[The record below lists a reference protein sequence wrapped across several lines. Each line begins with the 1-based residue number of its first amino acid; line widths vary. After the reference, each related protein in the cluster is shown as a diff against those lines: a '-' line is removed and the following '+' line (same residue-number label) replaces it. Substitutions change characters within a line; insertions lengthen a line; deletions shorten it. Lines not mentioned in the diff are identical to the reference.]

1 MIIRTYVTMKKAFL
15 SIVSVA
21 ALSALM
27 LCSCQKDSETVN
39 FNATITTY
47 GQTGKASKTY
57 IDDNRYCNWIN
68 QDKVLVNGTV
78 YTVGVT
84 GTGDDRIATIANVAK
99 SESGYYAYYP
109 ADGATIGTGWPA
121 KVLLP
126 QVQNYRT
133 DGQGNQ
139 IVDAPMAA
147 YCLPEE
153 NQTASLNFTNL
164 CALLKIELPSDF
176 DITTNEVAYIVVSS
190 SNKPLWG
197 EATIS
202 GTTQPTLSEPSL
214 ANLYSSDYSVT
225 LDFTNNGVFGSDG
238 SSSTST
244 GGTNSAAATGV
255 RSRGPFYV
263 VLPPATNVSGLTVDI
278 YVFNSSSSNNRRTVH
293 LYHKTGTSSV
303 NIVSNK
309 MYGIGEVDID
319 SYTQVPD
326 VPYPNLGS
334 GEFSVGPNKKVR
346 FALGNLQYQA
356 STNTFRFAENQ
367 QDRLRNSASG
377 GNTVSASSR
386 STSDKWIDLF
396 GYGTSGV
403 TYNSHTYYPWN
414 SSITVSDYA
423 IGNIYNTGYD
433 WGVNKIANGGNQP
446 NKWRTLTRAEWV
458 YLTDYRCGVSGS
470 GPWANRLQRNN
481 VTVGGINGTI
491 FLPDVFAT
499 DNSLSSYVRNG
510 YWDDFDAEKWADVSS
525 KGAIFIPSGT
535 GYRRGEYVNTSKS
548 YGYYWTS
555 SVSDASYDPNPPTII
570 YFQSSG
576 EAYLDNRSNTSWP
589 GNRATGCAVRLVR
602 DVN

>member
-1 MIIRTYVTMKKAFL
+1 MKKAIL
-15 SIVSVA
+15 SIVGVA
-21 ALSALM
+21 LLSALV
-27 LCSCQKDSETVN
+27 LSSCQKDHDTVSLK
-39 FNATITTY
+39 ATINTY
-47 GQTGKASKTY
+47 LPTGKDAKTY
-57 IDDNRYCNWIN
+57 IDGNRYCNWIN

-78 YTVGVT
+78 HTVGVT

-126 QVQNYRT
+126 QVQNYRK

-164 CALLKIELPSDF
+164 CALLKIKLPSDF
-176 DITTNEVAYIVVSS
+176 DSTTNEVAYIVVSS

-244 GGTNSAAATGV
+244 DGSNSAAATGV

-309 MYGIGEVDID
+309 MYGIGEVDIE

-346 FALGNLQYQA
+346 FALGNLQYLA
-356 STNTFRFAENQ
+356 STGTWRFAQNQ
-367 QDRLRNSASG
+367 WDAFGGDATYGNKTSEADRASQ
-377 GNTVSASSR
+377 V
-386 STSDKWIDLF
+386 KWIDLF

-403 TYNSHTYYPWN
+403 NYQPWQSNSNQANYARN
-414 SSITVSDYA
+414 S
-423 IGNIYNTGYD
+423 NINNTEND
-433 WGVNKIANGGNQP
+433 WGVNEISNGGNQP
-446 NKWRTLTRAEWV
+446 NKWRTLTNAEWN
-458 YLTDYRCGVSGS
+458 YLFNSRDNHQALHRQNVILWNGVKGNVILPDDFSTTLAGSYNWTRLSESAWNEVSSSG
-470 GPWANRLQRNN
+470 G
-481 VTVGGINGTI
+481 I
-491 FLPDVFAT
+491 FLP
-499 DNSLSSYVRNG
+499 R
-510 YWDDFDAEKWADVSS
+510 
-525 KGAIFIPSGT
+525 T
-535 GYRRGEYVNTSKS
+535 GYRKGTYIYDFPSSTVIGHGN
-548 YGYYWTS
+548 YWTS
-555 SVSDASYDPNPPTII
+555 TWNFDGWNDSDINPWFIS
-570 YFQSSG
+570 FQNG
-576 EAYLDNRSNTSWP
+576 ERHGSDLPYYYGL
-589 GNRATGCAVRLVR
+589 AVRLVR

>member
-238 SSSTST
+238 SSNTST
-244 GGTNSAAATGV
+244 DGSNSAAATGV
-255 RSRGPFYV
+255 QSHGPFYV

-309 MYGIGEVDID
+309 MYGIGEVDIT
-319 SYTQVPD
+319 SYSEVPD

-367 QDRLRNSASG
+367 QDRLRNSTSG

-414 SSITVSDYA
+414 SSTSANDYA
-423 IGNIYNTGYD
+423 TGNIYNTGYD

-446 NKWRTLTRAEWV
+446 NKWRTLSRAEWV
-458 YLTDYRCGVSGS
+458 YLTDYRCGSSWS

-481 VTVGGINGTI
+481 VTVGGVNGTI

-499 DNSLSSYVRNG
+499 DNSLSAYVQDS
-510 YWDDFDAEKWADVSS
+510 YWDNFTPAKWADVSS
-525 KGAIFIPSGT
+525 KGAIFIPRGT
-535 GYRRGEYVNTSKS
+535 GYRKGTTVTTSTS
-548 YGYYWTS
+548 DGYYWTS
-555 SVSDASYDPNPPTII
+555 SYYSSSYDGPTVI
-570 YFQSSG
+570 YFKNNGESYWDGNSG
-576 EAYLDNRSNTSWP
+576 YPRT
-589 GNRATGCAVRLVR
+589 TGCAVRLAR

>member
-1 MIIRTYVTMKKAFL
+1 MKKAFL

-238 SSSTST
+238 SSNTST
-244 GGTNSAAATGV
+244 DGSNSAAATGV
-255 RSRGPFYV
+255 QSHGPFYV

-309 MYGIGEVDID
+309 MYGIGEVDIE

-356 STNTFRFAENQ
+356 LTNTFRFAEYQ
-367 QDRLRNSASG
+367 QERLSNSISG

-414 SSITVSDYA
+414 SSTTVSNYA

-458 YLTDYRCGVSGS
+458 YLTDTRCGWSGS
-470 GPWANRLQRNN
+470 GPWANRLQRND

-535 GYRRGEYVNTSKS
+535 GYRRGTAVNTSTS

-555 SVSDASYDPNPPTII
+555 SVSNASYDPNPPTII

-576 EAYLDNRSNTSWP
+576 EAYLDNCSNTSWP
-589 GNRATGCAVRLVR
+589 GSRATGCAVRLAR

>member
-1 MIIRTYVTMKKAFL
+1 MKKAIL
-15 SIVSVA
+15 SIVGVA
-21 ALSALM
+21 LLSALV
-27 LCSCQKDSETVN
+27 LSSCQKDHDTVSLK
-39 FNATITTY
+39 ATINTY
-47 GQTGKASKTY
+47 LPTGKDAKTY
-57 IDDNRYCNWIN
+57 IDGNRYCNWIN

-78 YTVGVT
+78 HTVGVT

-126 QVQNYRT
+126 QVQNYRK

-164 CALLKIELPSDF
+164 CALLKIKLPSDF
-176 DITTNEVAYIVVSS
+176 DSTTNEVAYIVVSS

-244 GGTNSAAATGV
+244 DGSNSAAATGV

-309 MYGIGEVDID
+309 MYGIGEVDIE

-346 FALGNLQYQA
+346 FATGNLQYQA
-356 STNTFRFAENQ
+356 STCTWRFALNQ
-367 QDRLRNSASG
+367 WDAFGGDTTYGNKTLEADRASQ
-377 GNTVSASSR
+377 V
-386 STSDKWIDLF
+386 KWIDLF

-403 TYNSHTYYPWN
+403 NYQPWQSNSIQANYASNTNINN
-414 SSITVSDYA
+414 SE
-423 IGNIYNTGYD
+423 ND
-433 WGVNKIANGGNQP
+433 WGVNEISNGGNQP
-446 NKWRTLTRAEWV
+446 NKWRTLTDAEWN
-458 YLTDYRCGVSGS
+458 YLFNSRDNALHRQNVVLWNGAMGNVILPDDFSTTLANSYNWTRLTETKWNEVSS
-470 GPWANRLQRNN
+470 R
-481 VTVGGINGTI
+481 GGI
-491 FLPDVFAT
+491 FLP
-499 DNSLSSYVRNG
+499 R
-510 YWDDFDAEKWADVSS
+510 
-525 KGAIFIPSGT
+525 T
-535 GYRRGEYVNTSKS
+535 GYRKGAYIYDFPSSSTAGHGN
-548 YGYYWTS
+548 YWTS
-555 SVSDASYDPNPPTII
+555 TWNFDGWNDSDKNPWFISIQT
-570 YFQSSG
+570 G
-576 EAYLDNRSNTSWP
+576 ERHWSNRSNYY
-589 GNRATGCAVRLVR
+589 GLAVRLVR